1 MPNKTYYKKVY
12 PNGLTLL
19 TVPIESAASVTM
31 SVFVKAGSRY
41 EEAKLNGISHYLE
54 HVHFKG
60 TKKYP
65 TTKKLSEAVDAIG
78 GEFNANTGKEH
89 TQYYI
94 QAAHQHLPIVFDVL
108 TELIKNPLFDEKE
121 LEREKGVII
130 EEINMYKDNPQIHVE
145 ALFEE
150 TLWPKT
156 PLGRDIAGT
165 AEVVRSI
172 TRKNVINYRTKWYQP
187 SNTII
192 AVAGKFDQEKLEKY
206 VQRSWAKSKNKKI
219 GSIKPVVEKQ
229 FQPRLS
235 IQNKVTEQAHMIVG
249 FKSYK
254 YKDKNNYPL
263 RVLSAILGGGL
274 SSRMFIQIRERKG
287 LAYYVA
293 TSVENYLDTGT
304 FFVRSGLKISSAPKA
319 LDMILAELRKVRDRG
334 ITRAELKKA
343 KEQIKGR
350 MSLGLENAHEKL
362 DWYLGQEAFVGK
374 IKSLEK
380 TFADLEKV
388 SLKDV
393 HKVAK
398 DLIRNDRLNVAII
411 GPFKDRSVFEKRLK
425 L

>member
-1 MPNKTYYKKVY
+1 MKNYSKKVY

-19 TVPIESAASVTM
+19 TVPIDSSASVTM

-41 EEAKLNGISHYLE
+41 EEERVNGISHYLE

-94 QAAHQHLPIVFDVL
+94 QAAKHHLPVIFDVL
-108 TELIKNPLFDEKE
+108 NELVNNPLFDEKE

-145 ALFEE
+145 SLFEQ
-150 TLWPKT
+150 TLWPQT
-156 PLGRDIAGT
+156 PLGRDIAGK
-165 AEVVRSI
+165 AEVIRALK
-172 TRKNVINYRTKWYQP
+172 RQDVIDYRNKWYQP
-187 SNTII
+187 KNTII
-192 AVAGKFDQEKLEKY
+192 ALAGNFDQKQVEEFVAGAWGKQSAKKAGKY
-206 VQRSWAKSKNKKI
+206 
-219 GSIKPVVEKQ
+219 KPISEKQ
-229 FQPRLS
+229 TKPRLA
-235 IQNKVTEQAHMIVG
+235 IENKPTEQAHMIVG
-249 FKSYK
+249 FKGYK

-263 RVLSAILGGGL
+263 RILSAILGGGL
-274 SSRMFIQIRERKG
+274 SARLFIQIRERKG

-319 LDMILAELRKVRDRG
+319 LDMILAELRKVRDKG

-350 MSLGLENAHEKL
+350 LALSLENSHEKL
-362 DWYLGQEAFVGK
+362 DWHLGQEAFVGK
-374 IKSLEK
+374 IKSLET
-380 TFADLEKV
+380 TFAELDKVGLE
-388 SLKDV
+388 DV
-393 HKVAK
+393 LRVARE
-398 DLIRNDRLNVAII
+398 LIRNDRLNVAII
-411 GPFKDRSVFEKRLK
+411 GPFKDKAIFEKKIEL
-425 L
+425 